1 MKKLFS
7 LLLILTL
14 IVSLAACSKK
24 VEETPAD
31 TTTDTTT
38 ETTTDTQEV
47 AKEEVKVQGVYD
59 DEPALVLGS
68 QQFNGVFSPFFAT
81 TGYDVDISNLV
92 QAKLIGFDRSSQP
105 DNTGL
110 AEYVTPEEVKAADG
124 TVEKT
129 IYTFKLKEGLVFSDG
144 TPVTADDIMFTYKV
158 LCDPMYTGSSTIY
171 TSPIIGV
178 NEYRY
183 DATDYA
189 DKVAAIDEAAA
200 NYEPTED
207 EINAKAAELA
217 EAYVDYGVVLED
229 LLPGGV
235 YYEDETLA
243 AIRTD
248 KQAADQAAYI
258 QANLADG
265 MDVPEIEGIVKVD
278 DLTVQVTLTGVD
290 PKAIYNLGGIDVA
303 SAAYYGKGFVKGD
316 VSMVE
321 AVNGTPMGAGA
332 YRFSSYENNVVT
344 LVANDF
350 YYKGAPKVKKIKYQV
365 TSNTNKLEGV
375 KLGDFDIS
383 DPKASPDMVKQVE
396 AEANI
401 HYELIDNL
409 GYGYIGINAELIP
422 DLNVRKGIM
431 SLMDRKPAVQSYYGN
446 LASVIER
453 PISKVSWAYPKDAQ
467 EVYGFDPQKALEYF
481 TAAGYEQVDGKLVK
495 DGQQLAIE
503 LAIPADGTGDHP
515 SYPIILGVKTEGEK
529 LGMKVD
535 LIDYADGNQF
545 FDDLDAGKLQIWV
558 AAWSATPDPDMYQ
571 TYHSEGPSNHY
582 NIKDARLD
590 EVILEARQTT
600 DIEVRKTLYAEA
612 LDIIM
617 DNAVEMP
624 VYQRKNMYIFNK
636 DIINIDTLPVDM
648 TPFYGYFAEVETL
661 ELMAK

>member
-1 MKKLFS
+1 MKKLLT
-7 LLLILTL
+7 LLLILSM

-24 VEETPAD
+24 VEETPAE
-31 TTTDTTT
+31 TTKDAT
-38 ETTTDTQEV
+38 ETTTEV
-47 AKEEVKVQGVYD
+47 TTEVPKEEVKVQGVYN

-81 TGYDVDISNLV
+81 TGYDMDISNLV
-92 QAKLIGFDRSSQP
+92 QSKLIGFDRSSQP

-110 AEYVTPEEVKAADG
+110 ADYVTPEEVKAADG

-144 TPVTADDIMFTYKV
+144 TPVTADDIIFSYKV

-171 TSPIIGV
+171 TSPILGV

-183 DATDYA
+183 DAADYA
-189 DKVAAIDEAAA
+189 TKVAAIGDAAA
-200 NYEPTED
+200 IYEPTED
-207 EINAKAAELA
+207 EINATAAELA
-217 EAYVDYGVVLED
+217 EAYKDYGVVLED
-229 LLPGGV
+229 LLVGGV
-235 YYEDETLA
+235 YYEDETLFT
-243 AIRTD
+243 IRSE
-248 KQAADQAAYI
+248 KQTADEAAYI

-278 DLTVQVTLTGVD
+278 DLTVQVTLAGVD
-290 PKAIYNLGGIDVA
+290 PKAIYNLGAIDVA
-303 SAAYYGKGFVKGD
+303 SAAFYGKGFKKGD
-316 VSMVE
+316 ITMVE
-321 AVNGTPMGAGA
+321 AVSGTPMGAGA
-332 YRFSSYENNVVT
+332 YRFLSYENNVVT

-365 TSNTNKLEGV
+365 TSTTNKLEGV

-409 GYGYIGINAELIP
+409 GYGYIGISAELIP
-422 DLNVRKGIM
+422 DVNVRRGIM

-453 PISKVSWAYPKDAQ
+453 PMSKVSWAYPKDAQ
-467 EVYGFDPQKALEYF
+467 EVYGFDTAKALEYF
-481 TAAGYEQVDGKLVK
+481 KTAGYEQVDGKLMK
-495 DGQQLAIE
+495 DGKQLAIE

-535 LIDYADGNQF
+535 ILDYADGNQF
-545 FDDLDAGKLQIWV
+545 FDDLGAGKLAIWV
-558 AAWSATPDPDMYQ
+558 AAWGATPDPDMYQ
-571 TYHSEGPSNHY
+571 TYYSTGPSNY
-582 NIKDARLD
+582 YKINDARLD

-600 DIEVRKTLYAEA
+600 DIEVRKVLYTEA

-617 DNAVEMP
+617 DYAVEMP

-648 TPFYGYFAEVETL
+648 TPFYGYFSEVETL
-661 ELMAK
+661 ELLAK

>member
-1 MKKLFS
+1 MKKLLS
-7 LLLILTL
+7 ILLVLTMLI
-14 IVSLAACSKK
+14 SLAACSKK
-24 VEETPAD
+24 VEEPVVETPAE
-31 TTTDTTT
+31 TT
-38 ETTTDTQEV
+38 EVKEEV
-47 AKEEVKVQGVYD
+47 KEEVVEEVKVQGVYD

-81 TGYDVDISNLV
+81 TGYDMDISKLV
-92 QAKLIGFDRSSQP
+92 QANLIGFDRSSQP

-110 AEYVTPEEVKAADG
+110 ADYVTPEEVKAADG

-144 TPVTADDIMFTYKV
+144 TPLTADDVIFSYKV

-171 TSPIIGV
+171 TSPILGV

-183 DATDYA
+183 DAADYA
-189 DKVAAIDEAAA
+189 EKVAAIADAAA
-200 NYEPTED
+200 IYEPTEE
-207 EINAKAAELA
+207 EIAATAAALA

-229 LLPGGV
+229 LLVGGV
-235 YYEDETLA
+235 YYEDETLFT
-243 AIRTD
+243 IRND
-248 KQAADQAAYI
+248 KQVADEAAYI

-278 DLTVQVTLTGVD
+278 DLTVQVTLAGVD
-290 PKAIYNLGGIDVA
+290 PKAIYNLGGISVA
-303 SAAYYGKGFVKGD
+303 SAAFYGKGFVKGD
-316 VSMVE
+316 ITMVE
-321 AVNGTPMGAGA
+321 AVNGTPMGAGP
-332 YRFSSYENNVVT
+332 YRFLSYDNNVVS

-350 YYKGAPKVKKIKYQV
+350 YYKGAPQVKKIKYQV
-365 TSNTNKLEGV
+365 TSTTNKLEGV

-383 DPKASPDMVKQVE
+383 DPKASPDMVQQVE

-409 GYGYIGINAELIP
+409 GYGYIGINAELVP
-422 DLNVRKGIM
+422 DVNVRKGLM

-467 EVYGFDPQKALEYF
+467 EIYGFDTAKALEYF
-481 TAAGYEQVDGKLVK
+481 QAAGYEQVDGKLMK
-495 DGQQLAIE
+495 DGNQLSVE

-535 LIDYADGNQF
+535 ILDYADANKF
-545 FDDLDAGKLQIWV
+545 FEDLDAKKLPVWV
-558 AAWSATPDPDMYQ
+558 AAWGATPDPDMYQ

-582 NIKDARLD
+582 RIKDARLD
-590 EVILEARQTT
+590 EVIVLARQTT

-617 DNAVEMP
+617 EYAVEMP
-624 VYQRKNMYIFNK
+624 VYQRKNMFIFNK

-648 TPFYGYFAEVETL
+648 TPFYGYFAEVEKL